1 MQQKDS
7 WLLPEGIEEIL
18 PEDAKH
24 LENLRSRFL
33 ELFASWGYEL
43 VIPPFI
49 DFLDSLLTG
58 SGHDL
63 ELQTFKLTDQLSGE
77 MLGVRADMTP
87 QVARIDAHNLKHE
100 WPTRLCY
107 VGTILHTRGDP
118 LEKTRSPMQ
127 CGAELYGH
135 AGQESDIEV
144 IRLMLETLAMTGLQ
158 NVHLDLG
165 HVGIYRAL
173 AEQAGLSNSQESKL
187 FNVLQRKAR
196 PELRELMDSYDIDP
210 NLKNMLLKLPELNGA
225 KEIIAKAGDVFAKAN
240 DKVKK
245 ALSDLSAIAEQLA
258 LRFPALPIS
267 FDLAELRGYHYHT
280 GVVFAAFVPTIGRE
294 IARGG
299 RYDNIGGVF
308 GRARPATG
316 FSADLKLLST
326 LNKQLYDIDK
336 RELIFAPYLD
346 DADLNERIREIRTQ
360 QRAVVQ
366 GLPGQTGTPEDMGC
380 TAMLE
385 RDNQRNWVI
394 TSLASVNMP
403 GVAQPSASVQS
414 SAIAPGIAL
423 PPASVQSSAIAPG
436 IALPPASVQ
445 SSAIAPGIAL
455 PPASV
460 QS

>member
-1 MQQKDS
+1 VGIEKMQQKDS

-24 LENLRSRFL
+24 LESLRRRYL
-33 ELFASWGYEL
+33 ELFACWGYDL

-49 DFLDSLLTG
+49 DYLDSLLTG

-63 ELQTFKLTDQLSGE
+63 ELQTFKLTDQLSGK

-107 VGTILHTRGDP
+107 VGTVLHTRGDP

-135 AGQESDIEV
+135 AGKESDIEV
-144 IRLMLETLAMTGLQ
+144 IRLMLEMLAITGLQ

-173 AEQAGLSNSQESKL
+173 AEQAGLTQAQESEL
-187 FNVLQRKAR
+187 FDVLQRKAR
-196 PELRELMDSYDIDP
+196 PELQELMDRYDIESDH
-210 NLKNMLLKLPELNGA
+210 KHMLLKLPELNGG
-225 KEIIAKAGDVFAKAN
+225 KETIAKAFDLLTKAN
-240 DKVKK
+240 DKVKL
-245 ALSDLSAIAEQLA
+245 ALAELIAIAEQLSA
-258 LRFPALPIS
+258 RFTSLPIS

-280 GVVFAAFVPTIGRE
+280 GIVFAAFVPSVGRE

-299 RYDNIGGVF
+299 RYDNIGSVF

-316 FSADLKLLST
+316 FSADLKLLSS
-326 LNKQLYDIDK
+326 LNKQLYQIEK
-336 RELIFAPYLD
+336 GELIFAPFLD
-346 DADLNERIREIRTQ
+346 DVALNEKIRDLRAQ

-366 GLPGQTGTPEDMGC
+366 ELPGQTGSAIDLGC
-380 TAMLE
+380 TAVLE
-385 RDNQRNWVI
+385 QDHQNWI
-394 TSLASVNMP
+394 IRSLA
-403 GVAQPSASVQS
+403 
-414 SAIAPGIAL
+414 
-423 PPASVQSSAIAPG
+423 
-436 IALPPASVQ
+436 
-445 SSAIAPGIAL
+445 
-455 PPASV
+455 
-460 QS
+460 